1 MAKFIREKKAFSSN
15 AGDVR
20 VLSGKLMAGRR
31 SEPQGELRDI
41 EVSLLHLDPVNPRL
55 PESIRKAKESAILEY
70 MVGDEA
76 LTELAESFADNG
88 FFKHEPLL
96 VVPRDGK
103 EGFDVVEG
111 NRRLATLLVLLG
123 RPVAKGQTLGVEL
136 SPARREEL
144 SSVPCRVLESR
155 EEVEPYVGY
164 RHIGGMKKWPAEAK
178 ARYVVDQIEKLVR
191 KKDPEPFKTLGR
203 RVGSNARPM
212 RHSFVALSL
221 LRYARAEGGFNLQAL
236 LDERRFGVWL
246 RAYDSPLIRQY
257 IGYELSEGG
266 EPTAFEDVREALGRV
281 KLKKLIEVLKD
292 FVPNGDSPPVMD
304 DSRDMSVYA
313 SVLVNDRA
321 REVMRKRKS
330 LDDAKLLVTD
340 ESLAIKIDRLARN
353 AENLA
358 LDVLNT
364 KPDDDLKEA
373 IDRLSQAAKAL
384 RNAANREG

>member
-1 MAKFIREKKAFSSN
+1 MAP
-15 AGDVR
+15 
-20 VLSGKLMAGRR
+20 RR
-31 SEPQGELRDI
+31 SELQGELRDI
-41 EVSLLHLDPVNPRL
+41 EVSSLHLDPENPRL
-55 PESIRKAKESAILEY
+55 PESVRRAKEPAILEY

-96 VVPRDGK
+96 VVPRDGRD
-103 EGFDVVEG
+103 GSFNVVEG

-136 SPARREEL
+136 TPARREQL

-178 ARYVVDQIEKLVR
+178 ARYVVDQIEKLVK

-212 RHSFVALSL
+212 RHSFVAMSL
-221 LRYARAEGGFNLQAL
+221 LRYARDEGGFDLQAL

-266 EPTAFEDVREALGRV
+266 EPTAFADVREALGRV
-281 KLKKLIEVLKD
+281 KVKKLIEVLKD

-313 SVLVNDRA
+313 AVLTSDRA
-321 REVMRKRKS
+321 REVMRKRKN

-364 KPDDDLKEA
+364 KPDEDLKEA

-384 RNAANREG
+384 RNAANREE